1 MSQTKYTKLMSSLLH
16 CKGQVVNSQAEQKQQ
31 ESQDIKLFHLMKFMF
46 LCVIWSS
53 QGTDSHLA

>member
-31 ESQDIKLFHLMKFMF
+31 ESLGIKLFHLMKFRL
-46 LCVIWSS
+46 LCVIWSC
-53 QGTDSHLA
+53 QGTESHLA